1 MNAARK
7 LLLALSCAG
16 ICVRAFAAPP
26 PVDAPETVRV
36 LLAPAVETTL
46 SSQISARVQAVNV
59 SLGDAFG
66 RGRTLVRFD
75 CDEPQARLKMSEAE
89 LASARET
96 LEAKLRL
103 QGLQQ
108 AGEVEVALAAGAVE
122 RASAQVELYRAQI
135 SQCSVHA
142 PFAGRVVKLAV
153 KPFQSVTQGQA
164 LLDIVSDGALKL
176 RLNVPGRWVG
186 WLRRGTPFE
195 VRIDETGKTY
205 KASVTAINARIDQ
218 VSQTIEIEGTVGQR
232 APELLPGMSGTARFG
247 TDR

>member
-1 MNAARK
+1 MKIIRSLMA
-7 LLLALSCAG
+7 LACGTIGLQVVA
-16 ICVRAFAAPP
+16 AAPTAEP
-26 PVDAPETVRV
+26 ADAVRV

-46 SSQISARVQAVNV
+46 SSQIAARVQAVNV

-75 CDEPQARLKMSEAE
+75 CSEQEARLKMSEAE
-89 LASARET
+89 LASARES
-96 LEAKLRL
+96 LDAKLRL

-122 RASAQVELYRAQI
+122 RAGGQVELYRAQI
-135 SQCSVHA
+135 AQCSVQA
-142 PFAGRVVKLAV
+142 PFSGRVVKLAV
-153 KPFQSVTQGQA
+153 KPFQSVAQGQA

-176 RLNVPGRWVG
+176 RLNVPGRWAG
-186 WLRRGTPFE
+186 WLKKGTPFE
-195 VRIDETGKTY
+195 VLIDETGKTY
-205 KASVTAINARIDQ
+205 KASVTAINARIDP

-247 TDR
+247 AVK